1 MKKKIALYSFTIFA
15 AIILFIASM
24 TLLGETKLAA
34 PIIIVISVYLLVSS
48 IIKLCKLNDKFKNSI
63 ITALDL
69 LFWLP

>member
-34 PIIIVISVYLLVSS
+34 PIIIVISIYLLVGS
-48 IIKLCKLNDKFKNSI
+48 IIKLCRLNDKFKNSI

>member
-34 PIIIVISVYLLVSS
+34 PIIIVISIYLLVGS

>member
-34 PIIIVISVYLLVSS
+34 PIIIVISIYLLVGSR
-48 IIKLCKLNDKFKNSI
+48 IKVCKLNDKFKNSI